1 MTPSTLLAR
10 VLQQDAINF
19 ALTNRI
25 PRRLLTR
32 LAGRLS
38 RTERPLVRD
47 ASIALWQFFGG
58 DLHLDEARTR
68 TFATLHDCFVRELKE
83 GARPVDPD
91 PSVLV
96 SPCDGIVGATGVI
109 RQGQLLQ
116 AKGSRYTLDDL
127 AGGQDVSPF
136 AGGRYVTLRLTS
148 TMYHRFHAPTDLHLA
163 TTTFIPGELWNVNP
177 VAVRRIPRLYCRN
190 ERAVLRATT
199 VNGQPVLIV
208 AVGAILVGSIHIH
221 AVGQPLNQDYGG
233 PLHLPCGVDAAKGDE
248 LGYFHHG
255 STIIVIAAPGLT
267 PCPGVVT
274 GATVR
279 MGQALLR
286 QDVVWDGHV
295 GHPDS
300 SGRV

>member
-32 LAGRLS
+32 LAGRVS

-58 DLHLDEARTR
+58 DLHLEEARTR
-68 TFATLHDCFVRELKE
+68 TFASLHDCFIRELKE

-91 PSVLV
+91 PAVLT
-96 SPCDGIVGATGVI
+96 SPCDGIIGATGLI
-109 RQGQLLQ
+109 QQGQLFQ
-116 AKGSRYTLDDL
+116 AKGSRYTLEELTGGDD
-127 AGGQDVSPF
+127 ADAF

-148 TMYHRFHAPTDLHLA
+148 TMYHRFHAPADLHLA
-163 TTTFIPGELWNVNP
+163 ATTVIPGELWNVNP

-199 VNGQPVLIV
+199 ANGQPLLLV

-221 AVGQPLNQDYGG
+221 AVGHPLNQDYGG
-233 PLHLPCGVDAAKGDE
+233 PYHLPCHVDAEKGAE

-255 STIIVIAAPGLT
+255 STIIVIAAPGRT

-279 MGQALLR
+279 MGQALLKR
-286 QDVVWDGHV
+286 DIVGAGHV